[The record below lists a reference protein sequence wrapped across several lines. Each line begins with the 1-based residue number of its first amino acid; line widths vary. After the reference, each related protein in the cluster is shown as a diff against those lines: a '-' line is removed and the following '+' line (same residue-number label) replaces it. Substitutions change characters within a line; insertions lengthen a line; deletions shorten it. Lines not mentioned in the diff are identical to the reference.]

1 MIKKMKKKL
10 FETIFYKALYDK
22 LDTNSLRFKCIS
34 INKYKEDIKNI
45 MKSEYTKE
53 YNKISNLIQ
62 KDFIIKFNEIRNIIN
77 TNNSNDIDKYIT
89 DEDCILYNIQKKRC

>member
-1 MIKKMKKKL
+1 
-10 FETIFYKALYDK
+10 
-22 LDTNSLRFKCIS
+22 
-34 INKYKEDIKNI
+34 

-62 KDFIIKFNEIRNIIN
+62 KVFIIKFNEIRNIIN

-89 DEDCILYNIQKKRC
+89 DEDSKVFFSFFLS